1 MAAELQ
7 SPTEQPRVQNFAP
20 LKPLTEL
27 QRGARRPDSYI
38 AKAIKERFD
47 YFHRK
52 DTNIFREICNVGQ
65 LINLFANGKH
75 FLMRNPI
82 DGSWGALPLKDSGP
96 SSQRALNIMRNL
108 VQNLLGKWENSNPDI
123 IIRPGRNL
131 DTVISA
137 AKAADTVNNYY
148 ERDFYNHWFSQQEG
162 LLGMTFGTY
171 IDRYRFD
178 DAKVSMSVISEIF
191 EQKEVT
197 LGQGIAWCAECGASG
212 APEQF
217 QPPQAAPT
225 LGGDGPLMRQGQCP
239 HCGSTAVDIQRA
251 PSGTI
256 PSVAGQQQRQI
267 GDLVCETLPLPACRW
282 DLAKRPEESSY
293 FIYRQDIAKGAIH
306 RLLGNVLIP
315 GGDGERDYGLEVL
328 RALGL
333 QGSAVQGRSAY
344 GNVGQTDEKRKADTI
359 QFDEFWMSPD
369 NYADINLI
377 GDEKTVEGD
386 VLPKGKLTDVF
397 PDGLCAV
404 GLNGMSVVLALY
416 PEQHRKHI
424 VSGTWFMQAATGA
437 GRGIA
442 DTVEVQKQFN
452 TLNNQALEYMSS
464 TYTPAV
470 MYDNQILTGTK
481 MKYLGTPRTNIPVDL
496 TKLPDGRKLADAI
509 HQFQPTAMP
518 AQFFNYAQ
526 NFLNVMFQKT
536 SMVSDFANGEPG
548 ITAQNTTAT
557 AAEIDQGNAD
567 AINQPIFLIK
577 ADCRKRGA
585 EITVNLFRQH
595 FPMKRYF
602 DLGGQYGRQQGIEL
616 SAADLQADLIY
627 GIAKGSE
634 MPKGPFQKQKNRM
647 QFMAAVGGGAGL
659 SQLQMSDPETI
670 NEMKQEFDVDML
682 RDDHDEVNEICLRRL
697 EQMQSAEKAGV
708 DLPEVLMMAIR
719 PPISMVE
726 LDLEKKSEWFA
737 RWLSTDQGQAA
748 SMPLRAACEMLAQ
761 GQFQGAVQ
769 QQAQIAMAQGAVQ
782 AASAAIPAMGQAAM
796 NQQEPQ
802 VDPQAEMQAQQEAV
816 QQQGQFQE
824 NERQRQ
830 HEKKTQESQQ
840 KHELKASKVDADN
853 KIRIE
858 RAKPKS
864 KPAAKAGSKK

>member
-1 MAAELQ
+1 MAAELSQ
-7 SPTEQPRVQNFAP
+7 SPAQIQNFAP
-20 LKPLTEL
+20 LKPLLEL
-27 QRGARRPDSYI
+27 QRGARKPDSRI
-38 AKAIKERFD
+38 SKILKERFD
-47 YFHRK
+47 HYHRK
-52 DTNIFREICNVGQ
+52 DKDVFREICNVGQ
-65 LINLFANGKH
+65 LINLFCNGKH

-96 SSQRALNIMRNL
+96 SSQRALNVMRNL

-131 DTVISA
+131 NTVASA

-191 EQKEVT
+191 EQKEAT
-197 LGQGIAWCAECGASG
+197 FGQGIAWCAECGASG

-217 QPPQAAPT
+217 QPESSPT

-239 HCGSTAVDIQRA
+239 NCGSTAVDIQRA
-251 PSGTI
+251 PSGMVS
-256 PSVAGQQQRQI
+256 SVAGQRQHQI

-293 FIYRQDIAKGAIH
+293 FIYRQDIPKGAIH

-315 GGDGERDYGLEVL
+315 GGEGERDYGLEVL

-333 QGSAVQGRSAY
+333 QGQAVQGRSAY
-344 GNVGQTDEKRKADTI
+344 GNVGQVDDKRKADTI

-369 NYADINLI
+369 DYADINLI
-377 GDEKTVEGD
+377 GDEETVEGEK
-386 VLPKGKLTDVF
+386 LPKGKLTDVF

-404 GLNGMSVVLALY
+404 GLNGMQVVLALY

-481 MKYLGTPRTNIPVDL
+481 MKYIGTPKTNIPVDL
-496 TKLPDGRKLADAI
+496 TKLPEGRKLADAI
-509 HQFQPTAMP
+509 YQMQPTAMP
-518 AQFFNYAQ
+518 AQFFSYAQ

-548 ITAQNTTAT
+548 ISAQNTTAT

-585 EITVNLFRQH
+585 EITVNLFRKH

-616 SAADLQADLIY
+616 SAADLKDDLIY
-627 GIAKGSE
+627 GIARGSE

-647 QFMAAVGGGAGL
+647 QFMNAVGGGQGL
-659 SQLQMSDPETI
+659 SELQATDPQTI
-670 NEMKQEFDVDML
+670 NEMKQEFDVDMQ
-682 RDDHDEVNEICLRRL
+682 RDDYDEVNELCLRRL
-697 EQMQSAEKAGV
+697 EQMQAAEKASV
-708 DLPEVLMMAIR
+708 DIPQVLIMAIQ
-719 PPISMVE
+719 PPISEVE
-726 LDLEKKSEWFA
+726 LDLKQKSEWFA

-748 SMPLRAACEMLAQ
+748 SMPLRTACEMLAQ
-761 GQFQGAVQ
+761 GQFQGAWQ
-769 QQAQIAMAQGAVQ
+769 QESQIAMAQGAVQ
-782 AASAAIPAMGQAAM
+782 AAASVVPAMGQMALS
-796 NQQEPQ
+796 QQQQPGQEEPQ
-802 VDPQAEMQAQQEAV
+802 VDPNQQMQAEQEAA

-824 NERQRQ
+824 NQLQRE
-830 HEKKTQESQQ
+830 HEQKMQSSQQ
-840 KHELKASKVDADN
+840 QHELKSSKQDADN

-858 RAKPKS
+858 KS
-864 KPAAKAGSKK
+864 KPRPKAAGAKK